1 MATLVLSAAGSA
13 LGSTLLPEGLSV
25 LGAQISGAA
34 IGQAVGA
41 TLGAYIDGKL
51 FGGVASGQGPR
62 LSDLQVMASSEGAPI
77 PRLYGRV
84 RIAGQ
89 VIWATNYLE
98 QASTT
103 SSGGKGGG
111 GASQTNY
118 SYSISFALGLC
129 AGPITRI
136 GRIWADGN
144 LLNLSG
150 VTWRLYK
157 GDETQSAD
165 PLIETVEGDAPAYR
179 GLAYI
184 VFENLSVAEFGNR
197 LPQLTVEVFRSLS
210 DIESRVRAVTII
222 PGAGEFVY
230 DTELERDYLSET
242 ASRSLNMH
250 NGEGVADFTL
260 AIDQLEATCPAVGAA
275 SLVVAWFGDDL
286 RSEHC
291 TLTPRVEISHKYTGP
306 GTWSVA
312 GLSRATA
319 PLVSTIDGRPA
330 FGGTP
335 SDASVMAALMDLK
348 SRGLACLFYP
358 FILMDVPPENE
369 LADPWTGADSQPAFP
384 WRGRIKGSDAGI
396 AAFFGTASASDFTVS
411 GTGISYSG
419 PNEWS
424 YRRMVLH
431 NACLCMAAGG
441 VDAFLI
447 GSELRGL
454 TQFRNGAGAYPAVA
468 ALRDLAAEVRSLLGA
483 TTKISYAADW
493 SEYGSHQPDDGSG
506 DLCFPLDPLWADH
519 NIDFVGID
527 NYLPLS
533 DWREGAS
540 HLDALAG
547 TRSLYDVD
555 YLRAGIAGG
564 EYADWY
570 YASDVDRAAQLRT
583 PISDGAY
590 GKPWVYAAKD
600 IKNWWSHTHYERDGG
615 VERLFPTDWVAEGKP
630 IWFTEIGCPA
640 IDKGTNAP
648 NLFVDPKS
656 AESALP
662 PFSTGARDDFLQRMF
677 IDAQTSHWDPEVDG
691 FETSANPVSSV
702 YDGRMVDPTR
712 MFFWTWDA
720 RPFPAFP
727 DLTDVWADGANW
739 QLGHW
744 LNGRLGAAPLSE
756 LVQAILHD
764 VDFVHA
770 ETSALAGIVD
780 GFVIDRIMSPRDAL
794 ASLMLAR
801 FFEACESEGV
811 IRFRHLGASP
821 LMTLMPDDLA
831 VADESAEAGYRL
843 TRGQESEMPRVVKF
857 TYIDGGAD
865 YRQAAIESRRLEVR
879 SERVSTT
886 SLPIVSHQADM
897 QRVADIWLQ
906 KTWVERETAKLS
918 LPPSRLALDPGDVIT
933 LALTDRRSDYRLTR
947 VSDEGARQLEAVASE
962 TSLYG
967 VTIAPPRKVTPRRAA
982 SFGPVLAVFLDLP
995 LITGTETPYAP
1006 RVAMAADPWP
1016 GRVALYRE
1024 TGDGLALDRMID
1036 AMATIGRTLTPLAKG
1051 PTSRW
1056 DAGNR
1061 LSVRLVSGMLASAS
1075 EAAVLKGSNVA
1086 ALETSPGAWEVIQF
1100 RDAILQGDGRYELSG
1115 LLRGQAGSEGE
1126 MADMLAS
1133 DARFVLLNGAISE
1146 IGMSETERGLARD
1159 WRWGPAALAYDDAS
1173 YQAATLSFEGIGL
1186 RPLSPVHPK
1195 AQRDA
1200 GGDITLSWI
1209 RRTRLNGDSWAGTDV
1224 PLGEESEAYEV
1235 EIRDGATIKRLL
1247 TSTMPSV
1254 SYSAAAQVADFGSSS
1269 FTSLDITIYQI
1280 SRSYGRGTG
1289 RSATLNV

>member
-13 LGSTLLPEGLSV
+13 LGSALLPEGLSV

-34 IGQAVGA
+34 IGQAAGA

-77 PRLYGRV
+77 PRLYGRA

-98 QASTT
+98 HALST

-111 GASQTNY
+111 SVSRTDY

-157 GDETQSAD
+157 GDDTQSAD
-165 PLIETVEGDAPAYR
+165 PLIETVEGESPAYR

-184 VFENLSVAEFGNR
+184 VFENLNVADFGNR

-210 DIESRVRAVTII
+210 DVEARVKAVTII

-230 DTELERDYLSET
+230 DTVLERDYLSET

-260 AIDQLEATCPAVGAA
+260 ALDQLAATCPNVAAA

-286 RSEHC
+286 RSEYC
-291 TLTPRVEISHKYTGP
+291 TLTPRVEIAHKYTGP

-312 GLSRATA
+312 GLSRAAA
-319 PLVSTIDGRPA
+319 PLVSTIEGRPA
-330 FGGTP
+330 YGGTP
-335 SDASVMAALMDLK
+335 SDASVIAALTDLK
-348 SRGLACLFYP
+348 ARGLTCVFYP
-358 FILMDVPPENE
+358 FILMDVPPEN
-369 LADPWTGADSQPAFP
+369 ARSDPWTGAPSQPAFP

-411 GTGISYSG
+411 GTSISYGG

-431 NACLCMAAGG
+431 NACLCVAAGG

-454 TQFRNGAGAYPAVA
+454 TQFRNGAGHYPAVA
-468 ALRDLAAEVRSLLGA
+468 ALRDLAAEVRALLGA

-493 SEYGSHQPDDGSG
+493 SEYGSHQPDEGSG
-506 DLCFPLDPLWADH
+506 DLCFPLDPLWADA

-527 NYLPLS
+527 NYLPVS
-533 DWREGAS
+533 DWREGAA

-547 TRSLYDVD
+547 TRSIYDVD

-570 YASDVDRAAQLRT
+570 YASDADRAAQIRT
-583 PISDGAY
+583 PITDAAY
-590 GKPWVYAAKD
+590 DKPWVYAAKD
-600 IKNWWSHTHYERDGG
+600 IKGWWSHAHYERDGG
-615 VERLFPTDWVAEGKP
+615 IERVTPTGWVPQGKP
-630 IWFTEIGCPA
+630 LWLTEIGCPA

-648 NLFVDPKS
+648 HLFVDPKS
-656 AESALP
+656 TESAVP
-662 PFSTGARDDFLQRMF
+662 PFSAGTRDDFLQRMF
-677 IDAQTSHWDPEVDG
+677 IDAQTSHWDPAVDG
-691 FETSANPVSSV
+691 FEAAANPVSSV
-702 YDGRMVDPTR
+702 YGGRMVDPAR
-712 MFFWTWDA
+712 VFFWTWDA

-727 DLTDVWADGANW
+727 DLTDVWADGENW

-756 LVQAILHD
+756 LVQAILRD
-764 VDFVHA
+764 VDFDHA
-770 ETSALAGIVD
+770 ETGELAGIVD

-801 FFEACESEGV
+801 FFEACESEGA
-811 IRFRHLGASP
+811 IRFRHLGSAP
-821 LMTLMPDDLA
+821 LLTLGPDDLA
-831 VADESAEAGYRL
+831 VADDGAEAGYRL
-843 TRGQESEMPRVVKF
+843 TRGQESEVPRVVKF
-857 TYIDGGAD
+857 AYIDGGAD

-879 SERVSTT
+879 SERVSSTG
-886 SLPIVSHQADM
+886 LPIVSHQADM

-933 LALTDRRSDYRLTR
+933 LALADHAANYRLTR
-947 VSDEGARQLEAVASE
+947 VSDAGARQMEAVASE
-962 TSLYG
+962 ASLYG
-967 VTIAPPRKVTPRRAA
+967 VALAPPRKVTPERAA

-1006 RVAMAADPWP
+1006 RVAMAAEPWP

-1024 TGDGLALDRMID
+1024 TGDGLALDRTID

-1056 DAGNR
+1056 DEANV
-1061 LSVRLVSGMLASAS
+1061 LNLRLVSGTLASAS

-1086 ALETSPGAWEVIQF
+1086 ALETASGAWEIIQF
-1100 RDAILQGDGRYELSG
+1100 RDAVLQADGSHELRG
-1115 LLRGQAGSEGE
+1115 LLRGQAGSEGG

-1146 IGMSETERGLARD
+1146 IGMSEAERGLARD
-1159 WRWGPAALAYDDAS
+1159 WRWGPATLAYDDAT
-1173 YQAATLSFEGIGL
+1173 YQTATLSFEGVGL
-1186 RPLSPVHPK
+1186 RPFSPVHPE
-1195 AQRDA
+1195 AQREP

-1209 RRTRLNGDSWAGTDV
+1209 RRTRVNGDSWAGTDV

-1235 EIRDGATIKRLL
+1235 EIRDGANVKRVLACATPL
-1247 TSTMPSV
+1247 VTYGVTE
-1254 SYSAAAQVADFGSSS
+1254 QLADFGSGS

-1280 SRSYGRGTG
+1280 SRSFGRGAG